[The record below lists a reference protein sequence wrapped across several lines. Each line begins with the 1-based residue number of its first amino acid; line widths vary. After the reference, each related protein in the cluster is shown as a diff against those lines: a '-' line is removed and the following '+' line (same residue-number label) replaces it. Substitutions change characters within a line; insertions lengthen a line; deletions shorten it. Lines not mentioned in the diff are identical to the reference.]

1 MDKKELYNEVLDLDK
16 FNLGIRKYVALSE
29 VMYLIKQLDEPQKV
43 VIPQFVAGWIVYC
56 KNTSLSL
63 ARALNVSEED
73 FYNYANQKDHIE
85 LLTFLGSM
93 VNQEKFAK
101 AWLFGYEVEAEKKY
115 LVKFKNITND
125 SSFLKYDGVVGKWY
139 FGMNGE
145 SIAIRLHHTKDEL
158 TEGGFDWVLSC
169 EGVEVEEVEE

>member
-43 VIPQFVAGWIVYC
+43 VIPQYVADWIEYC

-73 FYNYANQKDHIE
+73 FHNYANQKDHIE

-93 VNQEKFAK
+93 ANQKTFAL
-101 AWLFGYEVEAEKKY
+101 AWINGYEIKEEKKY
-115 LVKFKNITND
+115 IVKFKNITKD

-139 FGMNGE
+139 FCMNGE
-145 SIAIRLHHTKDEL
+145 TTSIRLHHTKEEL
-158 TEGGFDWVLSC
+158 TEGGFEWVFSC
-169 EGVEVEEVEE
+169 GGIEVEEVKE

>member
-16 FNLGIRKYVALSE
+16 FNLGIRKYVALNE
-29 VMYLIKQLDEPQKV
+29 VVYLVNQLDEPQKV
-43 VIPQFVAGWIVYC
+43 VIPKLVADWIVYC

-63 ARALNVSEED
+63 ARALNVSEDD
-73 FYNYANQKDHIE
+73 FYNYANQKDHLD
-85 LLTFLGSM
+85 LLYFLGSM

-101 AWLFGYEVEAEKKY
+101 AWLFGYEVEQEKKY
-115 LVKFKNITND
+115 LVKFKNITKD

-139 FGMNGE
+139 FGIKGE
-145 SIAIRLHHTKDEL
+145 STAIRLHHTKEEL
-158 TEGGFDWVLSC
+158 IKGGFEWVLSC

>member
-16 FNLGIRKYVALSE
+16 FNLGIRKYVALNE

-101 AWLFGYEVEAEKKY
+101 AWLFGYEVEQEKKY
-115 LVKFKNITND
+115 LVKVKNVQDVTEY
-125 SSFLKYDGVVGKWY
+125 LKYDKVIEKWY
-139 FGMNGE
+139 FGMKQD
-145 SIAIRLHHTKDEL
+145 SVASRSYHTKEEL
-158 TEGGFDWVLSC
+158 ISGGFGWVFSC

>member
-16 FNLGIRKYVALSE
+16 FNLGIRKYVALNE

-43 VIPQFVAGWIVYC
+43 VIPQFVAGWIIYC

-101 AWLFGYEVEAEKKY
+101 AWLFGYEVEQEKKY
-115 LVKFKNITND
+115 LVKFKNITKD

-145 SIAIRLHHTKDEL
+145 SIAIRLHHTKEEL
-158 TEGGFDWVLSC
+158 ISGGFGWIFSC